1 MENRRQNELDEED
14 RKLSEKV
21 AEATWEHLQAG
32 IAKDV
37 KVMKEFQAN
46 AQTDAA
52 SEAMLDQ
59 KYLKE
64 RQKTLGWKKY
74 CLIASEMNGKWA
86 TFGDALQRLHVFRYK
101 FSLSPGLSFN
111 LRKGQQWASQ
121 WQASNCKIVMVD
133 ENCADALAEY
143 TRFVGQNTEGKTGRV
158 LLGAKIW

>member
-64 RQKTLGWKKY
+64 RQKTLG
-74 CLIASEMNGKWA
+74 
-86 TFGDALQRLHVFRYK
+86 
-101 FSLSPGLSFN
+101 
-111 LRKGQQWASQ
+111 
-121 WQASNCKIVMVD
+121 
-133 ENCADALAEY
+133 
-143 TRFVGQNTEGKTGRV
+143 
-158 LLGAKIW
+158 